1 MRLPLLTLL
10 LTGCQFNLPW
20 SGSPESA
27 PPTGPDHLPII
38 TTEIAVA
45 FADLA
50 LTGITQEFPNKPGE
64 VQSSPADAKTP
75 RAMHPAFYGS
85 FDWHSAVHS
94 HWMLVRLL
102 KTHIQLPKETKN
114 QIRETLHHHL
124 SVENLQAETNYFALK
139 QNRSFE
145 RMYGWAWYLR
155 LCQELEGWNDDDGRQ
170 WRVAVRPLEELLEQR
185 ILDYLPKLTW
195 PNRVG
200 VHQDTSF
207 ALGMIADWAKATHRK
222 EILALIHQRAM
233 DWYGQDTQWP
243 AAFEPS
249 GEDFFSAGLNEADL
263 MRRIL
268 PQAEYATWLGGFLPG
283 LKNGTTPSLL
293 SPVTV
298 SDVTD
303 GKIVHLAGLN
313 LSRAW
318 CLMGIA
324 SALEPNDP
332 RIEVLQRAAY
342 RHAEAGLEYVFSGHY
357 AGEHWL
363 ASFAVF
369 LLS

>member
-1 MRLPLLTLL
+1 MRIALLALL
-10 LTGCQFNLPW
+10 LVGCQFNIPW
-20 SGSPESA
+20 SSA
-27 PPTGPDHLPII
+27 PQPMPPTGPDHLPLI
-38 TTEIAVA
+38 TPERALA
-45 FADLA
+45 FANLA
-50 LTGITQEFPNKPGE
+50 LAGITREFPNKPGE

-85 FDWHSAVHS
+85 FDWHSAVHG
-94 HWMLVRLL
+94 HWMLIRLL
-102 KTHIQLPKETKN
+102 RTQTQLPTEI
-114 QIRETLHHHL
+114 QDHIRATLHRHL
-124 SVENLQAETNYFALK
+124 SQKNLQAEAHYFSLK

-155 LCQELEGWNDDDGRQ
+155 LCQELEEWTDDDAKQ
-170 WRVAVRPLEELLEQR
+170 WRAATRPLENLLEQR

-207 ALGMIADWAKATHRK
+207 ALGMIADWAKATQRT
-222 EILALIHQRAM
+222 EVFDLIQSRAL

-243 AAFEPS
+243 AAYEPS

-268 PQAEYATWLGGFLPG
+268 PQAEYAAWLSLFLPG
-283 LKNGTTPSLL
+283 LKNGTTPNLL
-293 SPVTV
+293 NPVTV

-318 CLMGIA
+318 CLLGIA
-324 SALEPNDP
+324 HALSPGDK

-342 RHAEAGLEYVFSGHY
+342 RHAEAGLDYVFSGHY